1 MIKRCAS
8 ALWLMVAAVLLSA
21 SALEAQTTGR
31 IQGTVLDAQGQAIP
45 GVTVVATSPS
55 LQGTQTQVADGQGN
69 FRFLGLPPGL
79 YQVKAEL
86 SGFQPAQVSDVRVQL
101 DSTASVSLTMQVA
114 GVTEAVT
121 VTGTSSVVDTTSAA
135 TGVNV
140 GEELINRIPLR
151 RDIYAVARVAP
162 GANED
167 AAGPNFYGST
177 GAENQYIIDSLNTTG
192 IELGS
197 EGKSL
202 NADFIQEVEVKTG
215 GLPAEYGRTTGGVLN
230 VITKSGS
237 NIFRGSGF
245 AFGEGGALQSDD
257 STRDERPETTTQVVD
272 TASLGDYGGE
282 LGGFLVK
289 DRLWFYGAYDHV
301 RERRDT
307 TVIRDLTAD
316 APGAPPVD
324 AVIPATINTDLFA
337 GKLTYKASAGQTLT
351 ATVMGDPRKREGN
364 VFTIAGPESTWKGTR
379 ETGSTDAVGKYEGV
393 FGSRFFVQAQVGRH
407 NEKDNTTGQG
417 RNIPLL
423 IDNTVSPA
431 ALTGGFGFF
440 QDQTF
445 DRTVYKADVTNYL
458 GGHSIKAG
466 ADFEDIS
473 AVNNNF
479 NSGGQRIYKFA
490 TAGGVTYYR
499 HRFYIDDTVP
509 NFSRDDESTWS
520 LADPLTTEPD
530 TRNTSFYVQDSW
542 AAGGGLTVNA
552 GIRWEAQNVRD
563 RHNSS
568 AFTLYDNWAPR
579 VGVVWDVT
587 RNNRS
592 KLYANW
598 GRFYESVPLD
608 INIRAFGGEITCFC
622 YNFSAD
628 PSDIFHDPAAP
639 RSRGLLGG
647 TTPVDPD
654 LRGQYIN
661 EVIAGFEYELG
672 RDIVVGAKYTHRDL
686 GRIIEDFLV
695 ISEGNYFIA
704 NPGEGIGT
712 DVTFYDYST
721 APAPK
726 ARRDYDGFELNA
738 RKRFSNNWQFL
749 ASAVFSKLEGNYD
762 GTYQASTGQLDPNIN
777 SAYDYADFLIN
788 ADGKLSNDRKVQIK
802 MDGSYEVSRGAL
814 NGLNIGASTYWYSG
828 LPLNA
833 YGYSFLYQNWE
844 YYLAP
849 RGSVGRGP
857 SDWEASINFRYPI
870 RLGGSKRLT
879 LQADIFNLF
888 DRQKPYLLDE
898 RYNLA
903 VDDVCAGI
911 PESACNGDNGILPSG
926 NNLTPVYTIGDPR
939 SSATNP
945 DYLRKAIGF
954 TAPRSIRLGVRLS
967 F

>member
-1 MIKRCAS
+1 MMRRGAS
-8 ALWLMVAAVLLSA
+8 VLWLAMATVLLSV
-21 SALEAQTTGR
+21 SALQAQTTGR
-31 IQGTVLDAQGQAIP
+31 IQGKVLDAQGQAIP
-45 GVTVVATSPS
+45 GATVVATSPS
-55 LQGTQTQVADGQGN
+55 LQGTQTQVSDGQGE
-69 FRFLGLPPGL
+69 FRFLGLPPGV
-79 YQVKAEL
+79 YTIKSEL
-86 SGFQPAQVSDVRVQL
+86 SGFTAAEAANVRVQL
-101 DSTASVSLTMQVA
+101 DSTSTVSLSMQVA
-114 GVTEAVT
+114 GVTEAIT
-121 VTGTSSVVDTTSAA
+121 VTGTSSVVDTTSTA

-140 GEELINRIPLR
+140 GSDLMSRIPLR

-167 AAGPNFYGST
+167 AVGPNFYGST

-197 EGKSL
+197 EGKTL

-282 LGGFLVK
+282 LGGFIVK
-289 DRLWFYGAYDHV
+289 DKLWFFAAYDHV

-307 TVIRDLTAD
+307 TVIRDLS
-316 APGAPPVD
+316 APGSPAVD
-324 AVIPATINTDLFA
+324 SVVPATINTDLFA
-337 GKLTYKASAGQTLT
+337 GKLTYKASGGQTLT

-364 VFTIAGPESTWKGTR
+364 VFTIAGPASTWDGER

-393 FGSRFFVQAQVGRH
+393 FGSRFFVQAQVGQH

-417 RNIPLL
+417 RDIPLL
-423 IDNTVSPA
+423 IDMTVVPT
-431 ALTGGFGFF
+431 ALSGGFGFF

-445 DRTVYKADVTNYL
+445 KRTVYKADVTNYL

-466 ADFEDIS
+466 ADYEDIS
-473 AVNNNF
+473 AVNHNY

-490 TAGGVTYYR
+490 TSSGVVYYR
-499 HRFYIDDTVP
+499 HRFYLDDTVP
-509 NFSRDDESTWS
+509 DFSRNDESTWS
-520 LADPLTTEPD
+520 LALPLTTEPD
-530 TRNTSFYVQDSW
+530 TRNTSFYAQDSW
-542 AAGGGLTVNA
+542 AAGAGLTVNA

-563 RHNSS
+563 RNNAS
-568 AFTLYDNWAPR
+568 AFTLHDNWAPR

-598 GRFYESVPLD
+598 GRFFESVPLD

-622 YNFSAD
+622 YNFSPD
-628 PSDIFHDPAAP
+628 PANIFQDPAAP
-639 RSRGLLGG
+639 RARSLLGG
-647 TTPVDPD
+647 STEPVDPD

-661 EVIAGFEYELG
+661 EIIAGFEYDLG
-672 RDIVVGAKYTHRDL
+672 RDVVVGAKYTHRDL

-712 DVTFYDYST
+712 EVTFYDYST
-721 APAPK
+721 APAPT
-726 ARRDYDGFELNA
+726 ARRDFDAFELNA

-777 SAYDYADFLIN
+777 SAFDYADFLIN
-788 ADGKLSNDRKVQIK
+788 ADGKLSNDRKVQVK
-802 MDGSYEVSRGAL
+802 LDGSYEISHGAL
-814 NGLNIGASTYWYSG
+814 TGLNIGASTYWYSG

-844 YYLAP
+844 YYMAP

-857 SDWEASINFRYPI
+857 SEWEASLNFKYPI
-870 RLGGSKRLT
+870 RLGNQRLE
-879 LQADIFNLF
+879 LQADLFNIF

-903 VDDVCAGI
+903 IDDVCAGI
-911 PESACNGDNGILPSG
+911 PESVCNGDNGILPTG
-926 NNLTPVYTIGDPR
+926 NNLIPAYTISDPR
-939 SSATNP
+939 ATATNP
-945 DYLRKAIGF
+945 DYLSKAIGF
-954 TAPRSIRLGVRLS
+954 TAPRSIRLGVRFS